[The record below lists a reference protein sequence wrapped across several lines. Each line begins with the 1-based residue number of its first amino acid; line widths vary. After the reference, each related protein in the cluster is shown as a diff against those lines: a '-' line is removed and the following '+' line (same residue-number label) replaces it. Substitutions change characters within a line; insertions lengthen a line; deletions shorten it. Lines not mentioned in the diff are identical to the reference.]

1 MCRNAIP
8 NHIHIT
14 SHKNKCLLYAC
25 WAFKQVLI
33 TVNGA
38 ETPPVLLCITVVQIR
53 LWMQRQ
59 KQHTDKWGSETM
71 HHITQYKI
79 HANYVAAH
87 YNIKHCA
94 AWYMIHNKKQH
105 VFGLRGNRRNHT
117 TTVMA
122 RTQCRLLKHLLEQFN
137 VQKVIHT
144 LISQK
149 RGTMYA
155 VLKTLL
161 IVVIETSAVLK
172 AKSNKYNRTNCE
184 LSTVQPHWNCHKVEP
199 LKVQSWPNWFAPHIG
214 SCQCFVLASVK
225 KKYIYSAYT
234 VFGFLL
240 SS

>member
-38 ETPPVLLCITVVQIR
+38 ETPAVLLCITVVEVR

-59 KQHTDKWGSETM
+59 KQHTDNWGGETM
-71 HHITQYKI
+71 RHITQYKI
-79 HANYVAAH
+79 HANDVAAH

-105 VFGLRGNRRNHT
+105 VFGLRGNR
-117 TTVMA
+117 TVS
-122 RTQCRLLKHLLEQFN
+122 RLLKHLLEQFN
-137 VQKVIHT
+137 VQKAVHT

-184 LSTVQPHWNCHKVEP
+184 LSTVQPTGIATQWTHW
-199 LKVQSWPNWFAPHIG
+199 
-214 SCQCFVLASVK
+214 
-225 KKYIYSAYT
+225 KYRAGQIDLHRT
-234 VFGFLL
+234 VGHANVL
-240 SS
+240 SSLL